1 VFYAGDGGLATTS
14 ADVLTAADYAASFD
28 EL

>member
-14 ADVLTAADYAASFD
+14 ADILTAIDYAASLD